1 MKNNNTVVET
11 ISSLAFEIA
20 FMKLFLVERNLVG
33 EYAEWSNERVALFNS
48 FNELDLEKESEQ

>member
-1 MKNNNTVVET
+1 MKNNNTIVET

-48 FNELDLEKESEQ
+48 FNELDLEKESE

>member
-20 FMKLFLVERNLVG
+20 FLKLFLVERNLVG

-48 FNELDLEKESEQ
+48 FNELDLEKESE

>member
-1 MKNNNTVVET
+1 MKNNNTIVET

>member
-20 FMKLFLVERNLVG
+20 FLKLFLVERNLVG